1 MRYESYSEV
10 MAAAREAF
18 RNEKRDKKQ
27 YEEFKTKVQP
37 KMVGFID
44 GMRALGSFNK
54 VRISA

>member
-10 MAAAREAF
+10 MTATREAF

-44 GMRALGSFNK
+44 GMRALESFNK